1 MHFHEPWE
9 ETSKVIDM
17 EGRDG
22 WWCGGEDEEEIPMHA
37 VRGTRELGET
47 GRRGERG
54 SGVCRCVYTWVK
66 IEDNRWSC
74 KFSTIQVHI

>member
-1 MHFHEPWE
+1 MITKERWDMHFHEPWE

-22 WWCGGEDEEEIPMHA
+22 WWCGGGEDEEEIPMHA

-47 GRRGERG
+47 PEEGEREVAVCV
-54 SGVCRCVYTWVK
+54 GVCTHGSK
-66 IEDNRWSC
+66 
-74 KFSTIQVHI
+74 